1 MWESWAGVA
10 VVLMGLAAGCAHGEE
25 GMRAAAPRIAV
36 AYNLVPQQRVAG
48 TEYGGDNT
56 LEVFVNASDADAIRQ
71 NFIQQASG
79 GDSLQF
85 VALDTFDAAG
95 NPTCPQALDLSDYL
109 LEVGG
114 ESFVCVERSFY
125 YNDVIG
131 AAVATTRVDL
141 YSAEGDLLW
150 RGNSTKGI
158 GLKLWEVSTDIYN
171 QTRRAA
177 ERSNK
182 EAVRDLRKAMALF
195 N

>member
-1 MWESWAGVA
+1 MSEWWVAVA
-10 VVLMGLAAGCAHGEE
+10 VVLMSLVSGCTHGEV
-25 GMRAAAPRIAV
+25 GKQALVPRIAV

-71 NFIQQASG
+71 NFIEQASM
-79 GDSLQF
+79 GDSVQL
-85 VALDTFDAAG
+85 VPLDTFDAAG
-95 NPTCPQALDLSDYL
+95 NPTCPHALDLKEYL

-114 ESFVCVERSFY
+114 DSFVCVERSFY

-141 YSAEGDLLW
+141 YSSEGDLLW

-158 GLKLWEVSTDIYN
+158 GLKLWEVSTDIFN

-182 EAVRDLRKAMALF
+182 EAVRDLRKAMALL